1 MARSGKD
8 RFFRP
13 RGGRCLIEI
22 ELMCGLA
29 GMFDGSGERPMDRGL
44 LQRMTD
50 AIAHRGPDGAGLF
63 TGPGVALGHRRLSI
77 IDLEGGAQPMT
88 DPETGVTVVFNGEIY
103 NFRELME
110 TLAAH
115 GHRFTTRCDT
125 EVILHGWMQWGADC
139 LAHFDGMFAFALWD
153 PREQTLF
160 LARDRL
166 GKKPLYYAVLPDGLC
181 LFGSE
186 LKALTAHPG
195 LPRDIDPQAVAD
207 FFAYGY
213 VPDPKSIYRAA
224 RKLPPGHFLRWRRGG
239 EPAIRQWWDLPL
251 DPAAGDA
258 AEVASRLE
266 AATRR
271 RLIADV
277 PLGAFLSGGVDSSA
291 VVAQMAHG
299 MDAPVKT
306 FSIGFGDKSYDETA
320 YAEQI
325 AARYGADHTARQVDP
340 DSFDLVDRLAA
351 LYDEPFG
358 DSSAIPT
365 FQVCALAAEKV
376 KVALSGDGGDEVF
389 GGYRRYLWHARE
401 ARVRR
406 SLPPGVRRLVF
417 GTLGSLYPKADWL
430 PRPLRAKSTFEE
442 LALDDLEGYFL
453 SVSATTERQR
463 RALLGPDRRLDG
475 YHPIEVL
482 RQHWAKAGATDAL
495 KQAQYA
501 DIKTWLPGDILVK
514 VDRASMANGLEV
526 RAPFLDHHLA
536 AWGVNLPAGLKIA
549 GGEKKAV
556 LKRAMEPFV
565 PADLLYRP
573 KQGFSVPIGP
583 WFRGPLRDKVRDEL
597 SGSLLSQSGFV
608 EPAAVRTLL
617 DQHQGGL
624 RDQSRVLWLL
634 LMFQG
639 FLRHDAASRA

>member
-1 MARSGKD
+1 
-8 RFFRP
+8 
-13 RGGRCLIEI
+13 
-22 ELMCGLA
+22 
-29 GMFDGSGERPMDRGL
+29 MDRGL

-50 AIAHRGPDGAGLF
+50 AVAHRGPDGSGLF
-63 TGPGVALGHRRLSI
+63 TAPGVALGHRRLSI
-77 IDLEGGAQPMT
+77 IDLAGGAQPMT

-103 NFRELME
+103 NFAALTE
-110 TLAAH
+110 TLAGH
-115 GHRFTTRCDT
+115 GHRFRTHCDT
-125 EVILHGWMQWGADC
+125 EVILHGWTQWGADC

-186 LKALTAHPG
+186 LKALTCHPD

-213 VPDPKSIYRAA
+213 VPDPKSIYRAV
-224 RKLPPGHFLRWRRGG
+224 RKLAPGHFLRWQRGG
-239 EPAIRQWWDLPL
+239 EPKLHQWWDLSLEPTEG
-251 DPAAGDA
+251 DPADVTAH
-258 AEVASRLE
+258 LE
-266 AATRR
+266 FATRR

-291 VVAQMAHG
+291 IVAQMAHG

-320 YAEQI
+320 YAR
-325 AARYGADHTARQVDP
+325 AVASRYGTDHTERVVDP
-340 DSFDLVDRLAA
+340 ESFDLVDRLAA

-365 FQVCALAAEKV
+365 FQVCALAREKV
-376 KVALSGDGGDEVF
+376 TVALSGDGGDEVF
-389 GGYRRYLWHARE
+389 GGYRRYLWHQRE
-401 ARVRR
+401 ARA
-406 SLPPGVRRLVF
+406 RRLLSPGFRRVLF
-417 GTLGSLYPKADWL
+417 GTLGKIYPKADWA
-430 PRPLRAKSTFEE
+430 PRTLRARTTFQE
-442 LALDDLEGYFL
+442 LALDDVDAYFL

-463 RALLGPDRRLDG
+463 RNLLSLDVRG
-475 YHPIEVL
+475 QLYRADYHPIEAL
-482 RQHWAKAGATDAL
+482 RGHWRKADGADPL

-526 RAPFLDHHLA
+526 RAPFLDHRLLE
-536 AWGVNLPAGLKIA
+536 WGVNLPADAKIA
-549 GGEKKAV
+549 KGEKKAI
-556 LKRAMEPFV
+556 LKQAMDPFV

-583 WFRGPLRDKVRDEL
+583 WFRGPLREKVREEL
-597 SGSLLSQSGFV
+597 TGSLLGDSGFV
-608 EPAAVRTLL
+608 DSQSVEMMLN
-617 DQHQGGL
+617 QHQGGY
-624 RDQSRVLWLL
+624 RDNSRILWLL

-639 FLRHDAASRA
+639 FLRHDAAARP

>member
-1 MARSGKD
+1 
-8 RFFRP
+8 
-13 RGGRCLIEI
+13 
-22 ELMCGLA
+22 
-29 GMFDGSGERPMDRGL
+29 MFDGTAERPMDRGL
-44 LQRMTD
+44 LRRMTD
-50 AIAHRGPDGAGLF
+50 AVAHRGPDGSGLF

-88 DPETGVTVVFNGEIY
+88 DPETGTVVVFNGEIY
-103 NFRELME
+103 NFPALME
-110 TLAAH
+110 TLSGY
-115 GHRFTTRCDT
+115 GHRFRTHCDT
-125 EVILHGWMQWGADC
+125 EVILHGWKQWGADC

-166 GKKPLYYAVLPDGLC
+166 GKKPLYYAILPDGLC

-186 LKALTAHPG
+186 LKALTRHPD

-224 RKLPPGHFLRWRRGG
+224 RKLAPGHFLRWRRGG
-239 EPAIRQWWDLPL
+239 EPQLRQWWDLSLEPTE
-251 DPAAGDA
+251 GDA
-258 AEVASRLE
+258 ADVAAQLDI
-266 AATRR
+266 ATRR

-291 VVAQMAHG
+291 IVAQMAHG

-320 YAEQI
+320 YAR
-325 AARYGADHTARQVDP
+325 AVASRYGTDHTERQVDP

-365 FQVCALAAEKV
+365 FQVCALARETV
-376 KVALSGDGGDEVF
+376 TVALSGDGGDEVF
-389 GGYRRYLWHARE
+389 GGYRRYLWHQRE
-401 ARVRR
+401 AKARKLL
-406 SLPPGVRRLVF
+406 SPGFRKLLF
-417 GTLGSLYPKADWL
+417 GTLGRIYPKADWA
-430 PRPLRAKSTFEE
+430 PRRLRARTTFQE
-442 LALDDLEGYFL
+442 LALDDIEAYFL

-463 RALLGPDRRLDG
+463 SNLLSLDVRGPLHRAG

-482 RQHWAKAGATDAL
+482 REHWRKADGADPL

-526 RAPFLDHHLA
+526 RAPFLDHRLLE
-536 AWGVNLPAGLKIA
+536 WGVNLPADQKIA
-549 GGEKKAV
+549 GGEKKAI
-556 LKRAMEPFV
+556 LKQAMEPFV
-565 PADLLYRP
+565 PANLLYRP

-597 SGSLLSQSGFV
+597 TGSLLGECGLIDRQSV
-608 EPAAVRTLL
+608 EMLL
-617 DQHQGGL
+617 NQHQGGY

-639 FLRHDAASRA
+639 FLRHDAASRP

>member
-1 MARSGKD
+1 
-8 RFFRP
+8 
-13 RGGRCLIEI
+13 
-22 ELMCGLA
+22 
-29 GMFDGSGERPMDRGL
+29 MFDGKAERPMDRAL
-44 LQRMTD
+44 LRRMTD
-50 AIAHRGPDGAGLF
+50 AVAHRGPDGSGLF

-88 DPETGVTVVFNGEIY
+88 DPETGTVVVFNGEIY
-103 NFRELME
+103 NFPALME
-110 TLAAH
+110 TLAGH
-115 GHRFTTRCDT
+115 GHRFRTRCDT
-125 EVILHGWMQWGADC
+125 EVILHGWKQWGADC

-166 GKKPLYYAVLPDGLC
+166 GKKPLYYAILPDGLC

-186 LKALTAHPG
+186 LKALTSHPD

-224 RKLPPGHFLRWRRGG
+224 RKLAPGHCLRWRRGG
-239 EPAIRQWWDLPL
+239 EPQLRQWWDVSLEPTE
-251 DPAAGDA
+251 GDA
-258 AEVASRLE
+258 ADVAAQLDI
-266 AATRR
+266 ATRR

-291 VVAQMAHG
+291 IVAQMAHG
-299 MDAPVKT
+299 MDTPVKT

-320 YAEQI
+320 YAR
-325 AARYGADHTARQVDP
+325 AVASRYGTDHTERVVDP
-340 DSFDLVDRLAA
+340 ESFDLVDRLAA

-365 FQVCALAAEKV
+365 FQVCALAREQV
-376 KVALSGDGGDEVF
+376 TVALSGDGGDEVF
-389 GGYRRYLWHARE
+389 AGYRRYLWHERE

-406 SLPPGVRRLVF
+406 SLSPGFRRLLF
-417 GTLGSLYPKADWL
+417 GTLGKIYPKADWA
-430 PRPLRAKSTFEE
+430 PRSLRARTTFQE
-442 LALDDLEGYFL
+442 LALDDIDAYFL
-453 SVSATTERQR
+453 SVSATTEHQR
-463 RALLGPDRRLDG
+463 RTLLSIDVRGQLQRAG

-482 RQHWAKAGATDAL
+482 RDHWRKAKGADPL
-495 KQAQYA
+495 KQAQYT

-526 RAPFLDHHLA
+526 RAPFLDHRLLE
-536 AWGVNLPAGLKIA
+536 WGVNLPADQKIA
-549 GGEKKAV
+549 GGEKKAI
-556 LKRAMEPFV
+556 LKQAMQPFV

-597 SGSLLSQSGFV
+597 SGRLLGESGFV
-608 EPAAVRTLL
+608 ARQPVEMLL
-617 DQHQGGL
+617 NQHQGGYH
-624 RDQSRVLWLL
+624 DQSRVLWLL

-639 FLRHDAASRA
+639 FLRHDAASRP